1 MRFIRLLPHV
11 SGIFVINLHKGDG
24 KRVHDFLTEEEWTG
38 SFIVLGTTG
47 SGKTTLIKYVHTQ
60 SKTILS

>member
-1 MRFIRLLPHV
+1 MHT
-11 SGIFVINLHKGDG
+11 GDG

-47 SGKTTLIKYVHTQ
+47 SGKITLIKYVHTVCEL
-60 SKTILS
+60 SKLFYVVIFRGKITT

>member
-1 MRFIRLLPHV
+1 MRFSRLLPHV
-11 SGIFVINLHKGDG
+11 SGIFAMHTGDG

-60 SKTILS
+60 CV